1 MNHNMLNAARDLG
14 ATESQVLG
22 RILLPNL
29 MPAIIG
35 GFFMALT
42 YSLDDFTVSFFV
54 TGNGF
59 SVLSVEVYAMAR
71 KGISME
77 INAIST
83 ILFLAIVLGIIGYY
97 ALQNIL
103 KRRSA
108 KRGAI
113 E

>member
-1 MNHNMLNAARDLG
+1 M
-14 ATESQVLG
+14 
-22 RILLPNL
+22 
-29 MPAIIG
+29 
-35 GFFMALT
+35 
-42 YSLDDFTVSFFV
+42 

-83 ILFLAIVLGIIGYY
+83 ILFLAIVLGIIDTMHFK
-97 ALQNIL
+97 NIL

>member
-1 MNHNMLNAARDLG
+1 
-14 ATESQVLG
+14 
-22 RILLPNL
+22 
-29 MPAIIG
+29 
-35 GFFMALT
+35 
-42 YSLDDFTVSFFV
+42 
-54 TGNGF
+54 
-59 SVLSVEVYAMAR
+59 MAR

-108 KRGAI
+108 KRGAMRKNFSVNYRCHCSRI
-113 E
+113 DMFRNKSLV